1 MKKYMLFMLLVWT
14 FILTLSA
21 CNQSEEEKI
30 QAYLKDKSQNFYDFL
45 VVDFTEGELN
55 IEFKMHPHSETWNN
69 DDVEFDV
76 AVETKAFLEAVK
88 SYSKEQLD
96 VVKDVNLYFVT
107 RESNKTVA
115 EINANNETILET
127 NWLEVS
133 NQEFLQI
140 VDGYKFYGASD

>member
-1 MKKYMLFMLLVWT
+1 MKKYMLLMLLLLT
-14 FILTLSA
+14 SILTLSA
-21 CNQSEEEKI
+21 CTQREEEKI

-45 VVDFTEGELN
+45 VVDFTVGELN
-55 IEFKMHPHSETWNN
+55 IEFKMLPHSETLNN
-69 DDVEFDV
+69 DDLEFDV
-76 AVETKAFLEAVK
+76 AVETKALLEAIK
-88 SYSKEQLD
+88 SYSKEHLD
-96 VVKDVNLYFVT
+96 VVKDVNIYFIT

-115 EINANNETILET
+115 EINANNGTLLEN

>member
-1 MKKYMLFMLLVWT
+1 MLLVWT